1 MLNLNVLAALR
12 TLRRRPIFTLLN
24 GAGLA
29 IGMTCCLL
37 IGLYVQHELSYDDH
51 QPYADRTY
59 RVVQIDEKD
68 GGGTAF
74 LGDGALPLL
83 RSSVPAVEQ
92 VVRVADEKRELTILR
107 ESEANEKFSEDQFAF
122 ADAAAFELFDWT
134 IVRGDRSDLLA
145 SPDAAVLSEAAAKR
159 YFGAENPIG
168 QTLRISQNDN
178 DVDLTVQAIMAD
190 PTEPSHLKVDV
201 LASFDANAALWG
213 QPPGTL
219 FSSFWF
225 PSSNMYVL
233 LEEGADVAKT
243 EATIRE
249 QVDAN
254 RDESNAEEYDA
265 ALQPIPDIHLYSDLN
280 GEPAGGDPQQ
290 VYLFVAIALFV
301 LGIASVNFVNLAT
314 AQGVERS
321 REIGVRLSLGAQR
334 GQVMRQHLLESLLV
348 SAAAGGAALALT
360 LALFPAFETL
370 LGTELYGSID
380 GSPWLWG
387 STAAVVLL
395 TGLGAGSY
403 PAFVLTSV
411 DPSTVLRKQVAGMG
425 KGAGLRKGLVV
436 LQFAISAALIVA
448 TTIAFQQLQYVQSA
462 DLGFDEE
469 AIVNVQVAGDYYPL
483 MKQELEAQGLVRAV
497 VGANS
502 SPGLGITRR
511 HQYEVNGE
519 PPTGEGKE
527 LAAKFVDFGFFE
539 MLDVDLVAGRMFS
552 AERSADMGRTLP
564 RDETHFGWYYRDK
577 AAVVN
582 EATLSKFGWT
592 AEEAIGKTIRIYT
605 AEQGTYYF
613 DLSATV
619 VGVVE
624 DYHAGA
630 LRAPI
635 EPMLF
640 VPAKSPTPPDQDGS
654 VYLSLQTMLVKV
666 NPGQTPGEAMQTIKN
681 VFGTVAPGEIFNA
694 SFLDERIAAQYKS
707 EQRTG
712 WMVGIFAGLA
722 LFVACLGLFGL
733 AAFAAQQRLQEIGI
747 RKALGATVPGIVRMI
762 SSQYVVLVAIAVAI
776 AAPLAYF
783 GMSRWLADFA
793 YRIELGVVPLLV
805 ALGVVLTVA
814 LGTVSSQALRAA
826 RVDPARTLRDN

>member
-1 MLNLNVLAALR
+1 MSTLNLFAALR
-12 TLRRRPIFTLLN
+12 TMRRKPTFTLLN

-29 IGMTCCLL
+29 IGMACCLL

-51 QPYADRTY
+51 QPFADRTY
-59 RVVQIDEKD
+59 RVVQVDEKD
-68 GGGTAF
+68 GGGVAF
-74 LGDGALPLL
+74 LGDGAFQVL
-83 RSSVPAVEQ
+83 RSSVPSIENI
-92 VVRVADEKRELTILR
+92 VRVADERREVTILR
-107 ESEANEKFSEDQFAF
+107 ESGTNEKFSEDRFAF
-122 ADAAAFELFDWT
+122 ADPGAFEIFDWT
-134 IVRGDRSDLLA
+134 IVRGDRSNLLG
-145 SPDAAVLSEAAAKR
+145 SPDAAVLSETAAKQ
-159 YFGAENPIG
+159 YFGSDDPIG
-168 QTLRISQNDN
+168 KTLRISQNNN
-178 DVDLTVQAIMAD
+178 DVDLTVQAVMAD
-190 PTEPSHLKVDV
+190 PDQPSHLRVDV

-213 QPPGTL
+213 QPPGAL

-233 LEEGADVAKT
+233 LNDGADVAAA

-249 QVDAN
+249 LVDAN
-254 RDESNAEEYDA
+254 RDERNAAEYDA
-265 ALQPIPDIHLYSDLN
+265 ALQPIPDIHLYSDLS
-280 GEPAGGDPQQ
+280 GEPAGGDPQR

-348 SAAAGGAALALT
+348 SAAAGAAALALT
-360 LALFPAFETL
+360 VALFPAFESL
-370 LGTELYGSID
+370 LGIELYGSIYK
-380 GSPWLWG
+380 SPWLWG
-387 STAAVVLL
+387 GTVAVVLL

-436 LQFAISAALIVA
+436 LQFSISAALIVA
-448 TTIAFQQLQYVQSA
+448 TTIAFQQLRYVQSA

-469 AIVNVQVAGDYYPL
+469 AIVNVQVAGSYPL
-483 MKQELEAQGLVRAV
+483 MKQELEADGAIQAV

-502 SPGLGITRR
+502 SPGLGIARR

-519 PPTGEGKE
+519 PPTGDGDE
-527 LAAKFVDFGFFE
+527 LATKIVDFGFFE

-552 AERSADMGRTLP
+552 PERTADIGRTLP
-564 RDETHFGWYYRDK
+564 RDETHFGWYHRDK

-582 EATLSKFGWT
+582 EAMLSKFGWT

-605 AEQGTYYF
+605 VEQGTYYF

-640 VPAKSPTPPDQDGS
+640 VPALSPTPPDQDGS
-654 VYLSLQTMLVKV
+654 FYLALQTMLVKL
-666 NPGQTPGEAMQTIKN
+666 NPGQTPGEAMQTIRN
-681 VFGTVAPGEIFNA
+681 VFNTVAPGEIFNA
-694 SFLDERIAAQYKS
+694 SFLDERIAAQYES

-712 WMVGIFAGLA
+712 WMVGTFAGLA

-747 RKALGATVPGIVRMI
+747 RKALGASVPSIVRMI

-776 AAPLAYF
+776 AAPLAYL

-793 YRIELGVVPLLV
+793 YRIELGAVPLLV

-826 RVDPARTLRDN
+826 RVDPARTLRDD

>member
-1 MLNLNVLAALR
+1 MLNLNLSAAFR
-12 TLRRRPIFTLLN
+12 TLRRKPAFTLLN

-29 IGMTCCLL
+29 IGMACCLL

-59 RVVQIDEKD
+59 RVVQKDVKD
-68 GGGTAF
+68 GGGNAS

-83 RSSVPAVEQ
+83 RSSVPSVEQ
-92 VVRVADEKRELTILR
+92 VVRVADRRRDVTILR
-107 ESEANEKFSEDQFAF
+107 ENGTNEKFSEDNFAF
-122 ADAAAFELFDWT
+122 ADAGAFEIFDWR
-134 IVRGDRSDLLA
+134 VVQGEREDLLA
-145 SPDAAVLSEAAAKR
+145 APDVAILSASAAER
-159 YFGAENPIG
+159 YFGTENAIG
-168 QTLRISQNDN
+168 RTLRISQNGN

-201 LASFDANAALWG
+201 LASFGANAALWG
-213 QPPGTL
+213 QPPGAI

-233 LEEGADVAKT
+233 LEEGSDVAQT

-249 QVDAN
+249 LVDEN
-254 RDESNAEEYDA
+254 RDPGDAAELDA
-265 ALQPIPDIHLYSDLN
+265 ALQPITDIHLYSDLL
-280 GEPAGGDPQQ
+280 GDAAGGNPQQ
-290 VYLFVAIALFV
+290 VYLFIAIALFV

-314 AQGVERS
+314 AQGVERA
-321 REIGVRLSLGAQR
+321 REIGVRLSIGAQR
-334 GQVMRQHLLESLLV
+334 GQVARQHLLESLLV
-348 SAAAGGAALALT
+348 SATAGLGALALT
-360 LALFPAFETL
+360 VALFPAFESL
-370 LGTELYGSID
+370 LGTELYGSVYS
-380 GSPWLWG
+380 SPWLWG
-387 STAAVVLL
+387 GTAAVVLL
-395 TGLGAGSY
+395 TGIGAGSY

-411 DPSTVLRKQVAGMG
+411 DPSTVLRKQATGMG

-448 TTIAFQQLQYVQSA
+448 TTIAFQQLDYVQSA

-469 AIVNVQVAGDYYPL
+469 AVIDVQLAGNYPL
-483 MKQELEAQGLVRAV
+483 MKQELEADGAIRQV

-511 HQYEVNGE
+511 HEYEINGE
-519 PPTGEGKE
+519 APSSEGDNIATKI
-527 LAAKFVDFGFFE
+527 VDFGFFE
-539 MLDVDLVAGRMFS
+539 MLDIDRVAGRMFS
-552 AERSADMGRTLP
+552 AERPADMGRTLP

-582 EATLSKFGWT
+582 EATLQKFDWT
-592 AEEAIGKTIRIYT
+592 AEEAIGKTIRLTT

-624 DYHAGA
+624 DYHAGT

-635 EPMLF
+635 EPMIF
-640 VPAKSPTPPDQDGS
+640 VPTQSPRPDGQDGFIQ
-654 VYLSLQTMLVKV
+654 VALQNMLVKV
-666 NPGQTPGEAMQTIKN
+666 NPGQTPGEAMQAVKR
-681 VFGTVAPGEIFNA
+681 VFNEVAPGEIFEA
-694 SFLDERIAAQYKS
+694 SFLDERIAAQYEN

-712 WMVGIFAGLA
+712 WMVGTFAGLA
-722 LFVACLGLFGL
+722 LFVACLGLLGL
-733 AAFAAQQRLQEIGI
+733 AAFAAQQRMKEIGI
-747 RKALGATVPGIVRMI
+747 RKALGATVPSIVRMI
-762 SSQYVVLVAIAVAI
+762 SSEYVVLVAIAIAV
-776 AAPLAYF
+776 AAPLAYV
-783 GMSRWLADFA
+783 GMSRWLEDFA
-793 YRIELGVVPLLV
+793 YRIDLGVLPLIV

-826 RVDPARTLRDN
+826 RVDPARVLGDE

>member
-1 MLNLNVLAALR
+1 MLNLNVFAAFR
-12 TLRRRPIFTLLN
+12 TLRRKPVFTLLN

-59 RVVQIDEKD
+59 RVVQKDVED
-68 GGGTAF
+68 GGGNSF
-74 LGDGALPLL
+74 LGDGALPIL

-92 VVRVADEKRELTILR
+92 VVRVADEARDVTVLR
-107 ESEANEKFSEDQFAF
+107 ESGTNEKFSEDHFAF
-122 ADAAAFELFDWT
+122 ADAGAFKIFDWT
-134 IVRGDRSDLLA
+134 IVQGERENLLA
-145 SPDAAVLSEAAAKR
+145 APDVAILSESAAER
-159 YFGAENPIG
+159 YFGGAGAIG
-168 QTLRISQNDN
+168 QTLRISQNGN

-190 PTEPSHLKVDV
+190 PTEPSHLEVDV
-201 LASFDANAALWG
+201 LASFGANAALWG
-213 QPPGTL
+213 QPPSAV

-233 LEEGADVAKT
+233 LDEGADVAKAET
-243 EATIRE
+243 TIRE
-249 QVDAN
+249 LVDEN
-254 RDESNAEEYDA
+254 RDPGDA
-265 ALQPIPDIHLYSDLN
+265 AELDATLQPITDIHLHSDLL
-280 GEPAGGDPQQ
+280 GESAGGNPQQ
-290 VYLFVAIALFV
+290 VYLFIAIALFV

-314 AQGVERS
+314 AQGVERA

-334 GQVMRQHLLESLLV
+334 GQVVRQHLLESLLV
-348 SAAAGGAALALT
+348 SATAGLGALALT
-360 LALFPAFETL
+360 VALFPAFESL
-370 LGTELYGSID
+370 LGTELYGSVYE
-380 GSPWLWG
+380 SPWLWG
-387 STAAVVLL
+387 GTVVVVLL

-411 DPSTVLRKQVAGMG
+411 EPSTVLRKQATGMG
-425 KGAGLRKGLVV
+425 KGAGLRRGLVV

-448 TTIAFQQLQYVQSA
+448 TTIAFQQLDYVQSA

-469 AIVNVQVAGDYYPL
+469 EILSVQVAGSYPL
-483 MKQELEAQGLVRAV
+483 MKQEMEANGAIRAV

-511 HQYEVNGE
+511 HEYEINGE
-519 PPTGEGKE
+519 APSNEGDNIATKI
-527 LAAKFVDFGFFE
+527 VDFGFFE
-539 MLDVDLVAGRMFS
+539 MLDVDLVAGRVFS
-552 AERSADMGRTLP
+552 EERPADMGRTLP

-582 EATLSKFGWT
+582 EATLQKFDWT
-592 AEEAIGKTIRIYT
+592 AEEAIGKTIRLTT
-605 AEQGTYYF
+605 AEQNTYYF

-619 VGVVE
+619 VGVVK

-635 EPMLF
+635 EPMMF
-640 VPAKSPTPPDQDGS
+640 VPAQSPRPAEQDGF
-654 VYLSLQTMLVKV
+654 VHIALQNMLVKV
-666 NPGQTPGEAMQTIKN
+666 NPGQTPGEAMQAVKR
-681 VFGTVAPGEIFNA
+681 VFNEVAPGEIFEA
-694 SFLDERIAAQYKS
+694 SFLDARIAAQYEN

-712 WMVGIFAGLA
+712 WLVGTFAGLA

-733 AAFAAQQRLQEIGI
+733 AAFAAQQRMKEIGI
-747 RKALGATVPGIVRMI
+747 RKALGATVPSIVRMI
-762 SSQYVVLVAIAVAI
+762 SSEYVVLVAIAIAV
-776 AAPLAYF
+776 AAPLAYV
-783 GMSRWLADFA
+783 GMSRWLEDFA
-793 YRIELGVVPLLV
+793 YRIDLGVLPLII

-826 RVDPARTLRDN
+826 RVDPARVLGDE

>member
-1 MLNLNVLAALR
+1 MLNLNVFAAFR
-12 TLRRRPIFTLLN
+12 TLRRKPVFTLLN

-59 RVVQIDEKD
+59 RVVQKDVED
-68 GGGTAF
+68 GGGNSF
-74 LGDGALPLL
+74 LGDGALPIL

-92 VVRVADEKRELTILR
+92 VVRVADEARDVTVLR
-107 ESEANEKFSEDQFAF
+107 ESGTNEKFSEDHFAF
-122 ADAAAFELFDWT
+122 ADAGAFKIFDWT
-134 IVRGDRSDLLA
+134 IVQGERENLLA
-145 SPDAAVLSEAAAKR
+145 APDVAILSESAAER
-159 YFGAENPIG
+159 YFGGAGAIG
-168 QTLRISQNDN
+168 QTLRISQNGN

-190 PTEPSHLKVDV
+190 PTEPSHLEVDV
-201 LASFDANAALWG
+201 LASFGANAALWG
-213 QPPGTL
+213 QPPSAV

-233 LEEGADVAKT
+233 LDEGADVAKAET
-243 EATIRE
+243 TIRE
-249 QVDAN
+249 LVDEN
-254 RDESNAEEYDA
+254 RDPGDA
-265 ALQPIPDIHLYSDLN
+265 AELDATLQPITDIHLHSDLL
-280 GEPAGGDPQQ
+280 GESAGGNPQQ
-290 VYLFVAIALFV
+290 VYLFIAIALFV

-314 AQGVERS
+314 AQGVERA

-334 GQVMRQHLLESLLV
+334 GQVVRQHLLESLLV
-348 SAAAGGAALALT
+348 SATAGLGALALT
-360 LALFPAFETL
+360 VALFPAFESL
-370 LGTELYGSID
+370 LGTELYGSVYE
-380 GSPWLWG
+380 SPWLWG
-387 STAAVVLL
+387 GTVVVVLL

-411 DPSTVLRKQVAGMG
+411 EPSTVLRKQATGMG
-425 KGAGLRKGLVV
+425 KGAGLRRGLVV

-448 TTIAFQQLQYVQSA
+448 TTIAFQQLDYVQSA

-469 AIVNVQVAGDYYPL
+469 EILSVRVAGSYPL
-483 MKQELEAQGLVRAV
+483 MKQEMEANGAIRAV

-511 HQYEVNGE
+511 HEYEINGE
-519 PPTGEGKE
+519 APSNEGDNIATKI
-527 LAAKFVDFGFFE
+527 VDFGFFE
-539 MLDVDLVAGRMFS
+539 MLDVDLVAGRVFS
-552 AERSADMGRTLP
+552 EERPADMGRTLP

-582 EATLSKFGWT
+582 EATLQKFDWT
-592 AEEAIGKTIRIYT
+592 AEEAIGKTIRLTT
-605 AEQGTYYF
+605 AEQNTYYF

-619 VGVVE
+619 VGVVK

-635 EPMLF
+635 EPMMF
-640 VPAKSPTPPDQDGS
+640 VPAQSPRPAEQDGF
-654 VYLSLQTMLVKV
+654 VHIALQNMLVKV
-666 NPGQTPGEAMQTIKN
+666 NPGQTPGEAMQAVKR
-681 VFGTVAPGEIFNA
+681 VFNEVAPGEIFEA
-694 SFLDERIAAQYKS
+694 SFLDARIAAQYEN

-712 WMVGIFAGLA
+712 WMVGTFAGLA

-733 AAFAAQQRLQEIGI
+733 AAFAAQQRMKEIGI
-747 RKALGATVPGIVRMI
+747 RKALGATVPSIVRMI
-762 SSQYVVLVAIAVAI
+762 SSEYVVLVAIAIAV
-776 AAPLAYF
+776 AAPLAYV
-783 GMSRWLADFA
+783 GMSRWLEDFA
-793 YRIELGVVPLLV
+793 YRIDLGVLPLII

-826 RVDPARTLRDN
+826 RVDPARVLGDE

>member
-1 MLNLNVLAALR
+1 MLNLNVFAAFR
-12 TLRRRPIFTLLN
+12 TLRRKPVFTLLN

-59 RVVQIDEKD
+59 RVVQKDVED
-68 GGGTAF
+68 GGGNSF
-74 LGDGALPLL
+74 LGDGALPIL

-92 VVRVADEKRELTILR
+92 VVRVADEARDVTVLR
-107 ESEANEKFSEDQFAF
+107 ESGTNEKFSEDHFAF
-122 ADAAAFELFDWT
+122 ADAGAFKIFDWT
-134 IVRGDRSDLLA
+134 IVQGERENLLA
-145 SPDAAVLSEAAAKR
+145 APDVAILSESAAER
-159 YFGAENPIG
+159 YFGGAGAIG
-168 QTLRISQNDN
+168 QTLRISQNGN

-190 PTEPSHLKVDV
+190 PTEPSHLEVDV
-201 LASFDANAALWG
+201 LASFGANAALWG
-213 QPPGTL
+213 QPPSAV

-233 LEEGADVAKT
+233 LDEGADVAKAET
-243 EATIRE
+243 TIRE
-249 QVDAN
+249 LVDEN
-254 RDESNAEEYDA
+254 RDPGDA
-265 ALQPIPDIHLYSDLN
+265 AELDATLQPITDIHLHSDLL
-280 GEPAGGDPQQ
+280 GESAGGNPQQ
-290 VYLFVAIALFV
+290 VYLFIAIALFV

-314 AQGVERS
+314 AQGVERA

-334 GQVMRQHLLESLLV
+334 GQVVRQHLLESLLV
-348 SAAAGGAALALT
+348 SATAGLGALALT
-360 LALFPAFETL
+360 VALFPAFESL
-370 LGTELYGSID
+370 LGTELYGSVYE
-380 GSPWLWG
+380 SPWLWG
-387 STAAVVLL
+387 GTVVVVLL

-411 DPSTVLRKQVAGMG
+411 EPSTVLRKQATGMG
-425 KGAGLRKGLVV
+425 KGAGLRRGLVV

-448 TTIAFQQLQYVQSA
+448 TTIAFQQLDYVQSA

-469 AIVNVQVAGDYYPL
+469 EILSVQVAGSYPL
-483 MKQELEAQGLVRAV
+483 MKQEMEANGAIRTV

-511 HQYEVNGE
+511 HEYEINGE
-519 PPTGEGKE
+519 APSNEGDNIATKI
-527 LAAKFVDFGFFE
+527 VDFGFFE
-539 MLDVDLVAGRMFS
+539 MLDVDLVAGRVFS
-552 AERSADMGRTLP
+552 EERPADMGRTLP

-582 EATLSKFGWT
+582 EATLQKFDWT
-592 AEEAIGKTIRIYT
+592 AEEAIGKTIRLTT
-605 AEQGTYYF
+605 AEQNTYYF

-619 VGVVE
+619 VGVVK

-635 EPMLF
+635 EPMMF
-640 VPAKSPTPPDQDGS
+640 VPAQSPRPAEQDGF
-654 VYLSLQTMLVKV
+654 VHIALQNMLVKV
-666 NPGQTPGEAMQTIKN
+666 NPGQTPGEAMQAVKR
-681 VFGTVAPGEIFNA
+681 VFNEVAPGEIFEA
-694 SFLDERIAAQYKS
+694 SFLDARIAAQYEN

-712 WMVGIFAGLA
+712 WMVGTFAGLA

-733 AAFAAQQRLQEIGI
+733 AAFAAQQRMKEIGI
-747 RKALGATVPGIVRMI
+747 RKALGATVPSIVRMI
-762 SSQYVVLVAIAVAI
+762 SSEYVVLVAIAIAV
-776 AAPLAYF
+776 AAPLAYV
-783 GMSRWLADFA
+783 GMSRWLEDFA
-793 YRIELGVVPLLV
+793 YRIDLGVLPLII

-826 RVDPARTLRDN
+826 RVDPARVLGDE

>member
-1 MLNLNVLAALR
+1 MLNLNVFAAFR
-12 TLRRRPIFTLLN
+12 TLRRKPVFTLLN

-59 RVVQIDEKD
+59 RVVQKDVED
-68 GGGTAF
+68 GGGNSF
-74 LGDGALPLL
+74 LGDGALPIL

-92 VVRVADEKRELTILR
+92 VVRVADEARDVTVLR
-107 ESEANEKFSEDQFAF
+107 ESGTNEKFSEDHFAF
-122 ADAAAFELFDWT
+122 ADAGAFKIFDWT
-134 IVRGDRSDLLA
+134 IVQGERENLLA
-145 SPDAAVLSEAAAKR
+145 APDVAILSESAAER
-159 YFGAENPIG
+159 YFGGAGAIG
-168 QTLRISQNDN
+168 QTLRISQNGN

-190 PTEPSHLKVDV
+190 PTEPSHLEVDV
-201 LASFDANAALWG
+201 LASFGANAALWG
-213 QPPGTL
+213 QPPSAV

-233 LEEGADVAKT
+233 LDEGADVAKAET
-243 EATIRE
+243 TIRE
-249 QVDAN
+249 LVDEN
-254 RDESNAEEYDA
+254 RDPGDA
-265 ALQPIPDIHLYSDLN
+265 AELDATLQPITDIHLHSDLL
-280 GEPAGGDPQQ
+280 GESAGGNPQQ
-290 VYLFVAIALFV
+290 VYLFIAIALFV

-314 AQGVERS
+314 AQGVERA

-334 GQVMRQHLLESLLV
+334 GQVVRQHLLESLLV
-348 SAAAGGAALALT
+348 SATAGLGALALT
-360 LALFPAFETL
+360 VALFPAFESL
-370 LGTELYGSID
+370 LGTELYGSVYE
-380 GSPWLWG
+380 SPWLWG
-387 STAAVVLL
+387 GTVVVVLL

-411 DPSTVLRKQVAGMG
+411 EPSTVLRKQATGMG
-425 KGAGLRKGLVV
+425 KGAGLRRGLVV

-448 TTIAFQQLQYVQSA
+448 TTIAFQQLDYVQSA

-469 AIVNVQVAGDYYPL
+469 EILSVQVAGSYPL
-483 MKQELEAQGLVRAV
+483 MKQEMEANGAIRAV

-511 HQYEVNGE
+511 HEYEINGE
-519 PPTGEGKE
+519 APSNEGDNIATKI
-527 LAAKFVDFGFFE
+527 VDFGFFE
-539 MLDVDLVAGRMFS
+539 MLDVDLVAGRVFS
-552 AERSADMGRTLP
+552 EERPADMGRTLP

-582 EATLSKFGWT
+582 EATLQKFDWT
-592 AEEAIGKTIRIYT
+592 AEEAIGKTIRLTT
-605 AEQGTYYF
+605 AEQNTYYF

-619 VGVVE
+619 VGVVK

-635 EPMLF
+635 EPMMF
-640 VPAKSPTPPDQDGS
+640 VPAKSPRPAEQDGF
-654 VYLSLQTMLVKV
+654 VHIALQNMLVKV
-666 NPGQTPGEAMQTIKN
+666 NPGQTPGEAMQAVKR
-681 VFGTVAPGEIFNA
+681 VFNEVAPGEIFEA
-694 SFLDERIAAQYKS
+694 SFLDARIAAQYEN

-712 WMVGIFAGLA
+712 WMVGTFAGLA

-733 AAFAAQQRLQEIGI
+733 AAFAAQQRMKEIGI
-747 RKALGATVPGIVRMI
+747 RKALGATVPSIVRMI
-762 SSQYVVLVAIAVAI
+762 SSEYVVLVAIAIAV
-776 AAPLAYF
+776 AAPLAYV
-783 GMSRWLADFA
+783 GMSRWLEDFA
-793 YRIELGVVPLLV
+793 YRIDLGVLPLII

-826 RVDPARTLRDN
+826 RVDPARVLGDE